1 MSKFGNINSVIQSDP
16 FNSGKLNIL
25 SIMSIV
31 FISLETLLARI
42 FYGRGRDTVSGV
54 VVDGEGVVDA
64 GGGLVEGIVILSPEA
79 QFFQI
84 MFSLW
89 MFAFTGIV
97 IHELLGRSSV
107 NWNYNFY
114 VPKKQLIILGAF
126 AFFFGVFMQIVA
138 YTLTLGATEM
148 IPFSASTLGANWYL
162 INLGAA
168 IAEEGAFAWGF
179 LGIWLMLLK
188 GVGVGQL
195 RLISALIANATLFT
209 VYHYAVAGVLH
220 QGELNFLP
228 AMFLFRIALDIS
240 FILSNYDLSVPLIGH
255 FLTNL
260 FKGIAGN
267 SLAQDIVNQGGV
279 IAP

>member
-16 FNSGKLNIL
+16 FNSGKLNII

-31 FISLETLLARI
+31 FISVETLLARI
-42 FYGRGRDTVSGV
+42 FFARGTQTVSGR
-54 VVDGEGVVDA
+54 VVDGAVEGVVVA
-64 GGGLVEGIVILSPEA
+64 SPEI

-107 NWNYNFY
+107 SWNYRFY
-114 VPKKQLIILGAF
+114 VPKKQLILLGAF
-126 AFFFGVFMQIVA
+126 AFFFGVFMQITA
-138 YTLTLGATEM
+138 YTLTVGVTER
-148 IPFSASTLGANWYL
+148 IAFSSASLGANIYL
-162 INLGAA
+162 VNLGAA
-168 IAEEGAFAWGF
+168 IAEEWAFAWGF
-179 LGIWLMLLK
+179 LGLWLMLLRGIGFGK
-188 GVGVGQL
+188 L
-195 RLISALIANATLFT
+195 RLVAALIANATLFT
-209 VYHYAVAGVLH
+209 MYHFAVAAQLH

-260 FKGIAGN
+260 FKSIAGN
-267 SLAQDIVNQGGV
+267 SLAQEMVSQGAV
-279 IAP
+279 LAP